1 MQPPF
6 EITRSFYDLMKAE
19 ITAGN
24 TWLTSDQQR
33 QLQNSRPLIHD
44 PGRYMPE
51 YVAYLYC
58 IRRVSAV
65 ASILEQTDPMVL
77 DAGSGYGSDSM
88 LFASLGAR
96 VLAVNVSEAE
106 LTLAQKRQTYF
117 EKFSG
122 RRFDITYIQADL
134 NTFTPPMANF
144 SLTWLSSVLA
154 IILDQDAFIQKIF
167 HATRPGG
174 QIIITDYNL
183 LHPPFFMA
191 EWLRRRKAM
200 KSCPAFAREAD
211 YLSMVRRKGRKGARF
226 FPIRNGAEFDDVQF
240 LTNRQLKKLLMEN
253 GFSSVTTEYGG
264 FILPFCEP
272 ESAIWLEKAFSGIKG
287 ISWMGRTFV
296 TRGIKG

>member
-226 FPIRNGAEFDDVQF
+226 FPGNNGVFFDDVQF
-240 LTNRQLKKLLMEN
+240 FTPYSLRKVLKEV
-253 GFSSVTTEYGG
+253 GFMGVH
-264 FILPFCEP
+264 LQ
-272 ESAIWLEKAFSGIKG
+272 FSGFLPIPLFPIRTLCQEFIFCK
-287 ISWMGRTFV
+287 IPMIRVLGRAYV
-296 TRGIKG
+296 AEGSR